1 MDDEQILAIG
11 VQLWTQSQGEAFT
24 MDKLSEATGVSRAT
38 LYRRFGSREAI
49 LQRLVDDH
57 ALDIEALSLPDI
69 PTRIM
74 QATGVTLNRAGFA
87 GVTIEMIAQEAG
99 VGPATVYRHFGS
111 KDALIEAFIG
121 SNSPRLLLRSLVA
134 NAESDLEADLI
145 LLAKTMLEF
154 MRDNQG
160 LVSTFAFENR
170 GSEAHIAKIR
180 ASQGRTIYM
189 LTDYLAGH
197 MALGNLQQGDAF
209 ALALSFMGILIGVGL
224 VGPKSYD
231 RPVTDLDA
239 VARNVTQLFLHG
251 IAPQHSSQHLPQH
264 AQPSSQPTEAQR

>member
-11 VQLWTQSQGEAFT
+11 VQLWRQSQGDEFT

-74 QATGVTLNRAGFA
+74 HATGVALNRAGFA
-87 GVTIEMIAQEAG
+87 GVTIDMIAQEAG

-121 SNSPRLLLRSLVA
+121 FNSPRQLLRSLVA
-134 NAESDLEADLI
+134 NAESDLAADLI

-160 LVSTFAFENR
+160 LVSTFAFENQ

-197 MALGNLQQGDAF
+197 MALGNLHQGDAF

-231 RPVTDLDA
+231 RPITDLDA
-239 VARNVTQLFLHG
+239 VAHNVTQLFLHG
-251 IAPQHSSQHLPQH
+251 IAPQHSLQQP
-264 AQPSSQPTEAQR
+264 QPSSQPTEAQR